1 MKTNPF
7 LSIGFSLVFLLA
19 GSPNLEAAKSGG
31 YDNTPGAL
39 GYNDGKAFE
48 VPPALEAAVTFWR
61 NIYTQHPTSHT
72 VIHDN
77 QNLDIVYTVV
87 DFTGLMNNPNI
98 SEGEKRRIR
107 EEKTEE
113 VKNRYRMMLK
123 RLDEVDMEIL
133 SASQLTED
141 EKRLAQMFKNSNEEY
156 RFDKAAGRL
165 RGQVGQRNEF
175 LRGLVDSGAFLPH
188 MEEIFRSYR
197 LPVELVR
204 LPFVES
210 MFNTKAYSKAHA
222 SGIWQFI
229 PSTGRLYLRIDS
241 LVDERN
247 DPILATHAAARL
259 LMGNY
264 QALQTWP
271 LALTAYNHGR
281 AGMAR
286 AVHSVGTQ
294 DLGEIIARYKNS
306 YFGFASRN
314 FYAQFLAAIE
324 VEKNYR
330 KYFGT
335 VGRLGPLYYDH
346 LRLPDPVSL
355 KTLAEYTRVEEE
367 EIIDLNPA
375 LADAVINS
383 MALIPTNYDLKI
395 PKGTTKEFLTAFA
408 NIPREKRMG
417 RAVAFHWHRVKKGE
431 SLSEIARSYR
441 TSANQLML
449 ANGLTRGNRIY
460 AGQLIKIPEKG
471 KTLAP
476 VLATK
481 PNTSK
486 SFVNVAR
493 APKATVKYPEVK
505 VLPLQVEEEKPV
517 VVAKAE
523 PAENP
528 AEAQPSPTP
537 ETAEAPSLPVPVL
550 PLEPS
555 GFPALF
561 ALAFNASE
569 ANAFELIRVPA
580 IDPNT
585 IAWHFYYQLKNEDAP
600 KDIPFSGNTT
610 IIEGETPS
618 HLAEWCG
625 LSTPQLRRLNNLKF
639 GQDIASGKEVHL
651 DCLSSYDEFHKER
664 LTYHRNIQQE
674 SFKSCSPN
682 SSVEYQVKDHDN
694 LWLIAREKYQV
705 PAWLIQSANPDL
717 DLSKGVK
724 SGEKLIIPICQSD
737 TPGEKQG

>member
-1 MKTNPF
+1 MGKKSFYLMVLISFLGVVWVNP
-7 LSIGFSLVFLLA
+7 LQASKGGNYQNA
-19 GSPNLEAAKSGG
+19 PN
-31 YDNTPGAL
+31 AL
-39 GYNDGKAFE
+39 GYLDGKAFA
-48 VPPALEAAVTFWR
+48 VPPALEPAVTFWR

-77 QNLDIVYTVV
+77 QYLNIVYTVV

-98 SEGEKRRIR
+98 SESEKRRIR

-113 VKNRYRMMLK
+113 VKNRYRLMLK

-141 EKRLAQMFKNSNEEY
+141 EKRLALLFKDINEEY

-165 RGQVGQRNEF
+165 RGQIGQRNEF

-188 MEEIFRSYR
+188 MEEIFRSYG

-259 LMGNY
+259 LLGNF

-294 DLGEIIARYKNS
+294 DLGEIIAKYKNS

-314 FYAQFLAAIE
+314 FYAQFLAAVE

-335 VGRLGPLYYDH
+335 VGRLEPLYYDH

-355 KTLAEYTRVEEE
+355 KTLAEYTHIEEE

-375 LADAVINS
+375 LADPVINS

-408 NIPREKRMG
+408 NIPREKRVG
-417 RAVAFHWHRVKKGE
+417 KAVAFHWHRVRKGE
-431 SLSEIARSYR
+431 SLSEIARSYSL
-441 TSANQLML
+441 SANQLML
-449 ANGLTRGNRIY
+449 ANGLAQGNRIY

-471 KTLAP
+471 KTLL
-476 VLATK
+476 LASNQNK
-481 PNTSK
+481 PK
-486 SFVNVAR
+486 GFVNVAR

-505 VLPLQVEEEKPV
+505 VLPLQVDEEKPPV
-517 VVAKAE
+517 AATAEPAAAASAQATPTPSAVEPESAPEAVAKA
-523 PAENP
+523 A
-528 AEAQPSPTP
+528 A
-537 ETAEAPSLPVPVL
+537 
-550 PLEPS
+550 LEPL
-555 GFPALF
+555 GFSSLF
-561 ALAFNASE
+561 ALAFKTSE
-569 ANAFELIRVPA
+569 ANAFELVKLPM

-585 IAWHFYYQLKNEDAP
+585 VAWHFNYQLKNENAP
-600 KDIPFSGNTT
+600 KDVPFSGTTT
-610 IIEGETPS
+610 IMEGETPS

-639 GQDIASGKEVHL
+639 GQDIASGQEVRV
-651 DCLSSYDEFHKER
+651 DCLASYDEFHKER
-664 LTYHRNIQQE
+664 LTFHRNMQQE
-674 SFKSCSPN
+674 SLKSCTPTT
-682 SSVEYQVKDHDN
+682 SVEYEVKESDN
-694 LWLIAREKYQV
+694 LWLIAREIYHV
-705 PAWLIQSANPDL
+705 PAWLIQSANPKK

-724 SGEKLIIPICQSD
+724 SGEKLTIPLC
-737 TPGEKQG
+737 PGATSTQQQG

>member
-1 MKTNPF
+1 MKKTSF
-7 LSIGFSLVFLLA
+7 LPMSLCLALLIFS
-19 GSPNLEAAKSGG
+19 PLESVAAKNGG
-31 YDNTPGAL
+31 YENSPDAL
-39 GYNDGKAFE
+39 GYNNGKAFE
-48 VPPALEAAVTFWR
+48 VPPALEPAVTFWR

-77 QNLDIVYTVV
+77 QYLDIVYTVV

-141 EKRLAQMFKNSNEEY
+141 EKRLALLFKNNNEEY

-165 RGQVGQRNEF
+165 RGQIGQRNEF

-229 PSTGRLYLRIDS
+229 PSTGRLFLRIDS

-259 LMGNY
+259 LLGNY

-281 AGMAR
+281 TGMAR
-286 AVHSVGTQ
+286 AVHSIGTQ
-294 DLGEIIARYKNS
+294 DLCEIIAKYKNS

-375 LADAVINS
+375 LANPVINS
-383 MALIPTNYDLKI
+383 IALIPTNYDLKI

-417 RAVAFHWHRVKKGE
+417 RAVAFHWHRVSKGE

-441 TSANQLML
+441 TNANQLML
-449 ANGLTRGNRIY
+449 ANGLTKGNRIY
-460 AGQLIKIPEKG
+460 VGQLIKIPEKG
-471 KTLAP
+471 KALSAEPPSTKKAP
-476 VLATK
+476 RG
-481 PNTSK
+481 
-486 SFVNVAR
+486 FVNVAR

-517 VVAKAE
+517 VAVAE
-523 PAENP
+523 PTVVPPVEP
-528 AEAQPSPTP
+528 LPSPEP
-537 ETAEAPSLPVPVL
+537 ETVAPPAAPTNPPQFETL
-550 PLEPS
+550 
-555 GFPALF
+555 GFSSLF
-561 ALAFNASE
+561 ALAFGASE
-569 ANAFELIRVPA
+569 ANVFELVKLPA
-580 IDPNT
+580 IDANT
-585 IAWHFYYQLKNEDAP
+585 VAWHFYYQLKNADAP
-600 KDIPFSGNTT
+600 KDIPFSGVTT

-639 GQDIASGKEVHL
+639 GQDISSGKEVHL
-651 DCLSSYDEFHKER
+651 DCLSSYDEFQKER

-674 SFKSCSPN
+674 SLKGCTPT
-682 SSVEYQVKDHDN
+682 SSVEYEVKESDN
-694 LWLIAREKYQV
+694 LWLIGREMYHV
-705 PAWLIQSANPDL
+705 PAWMIQNANPDL

-724 SGEKLIIPICQSD
+724 SGEKLTIPLCQD
-737 TPGEKQG
+737 EAPEEKQG